1 MKIENA
7 NRSFAEV
14 VPRPFTFG
22 NSEYIVCCYYPAIS
36 DYQEHV
42 FAERFEA
49 DREAGEHVKAG
60 ANVQIIEHRMRET
73 ITDVVWYPAKKD
85 K

>member
-1 MKIENA
+1 MKVANA
-7 NRSFAEV
+7 NRSFAEI

-60 ANVQIIEHRMRET
+60 ANVEIIEHAMVEQFSGIAWHRVE
-73 ITDVVWYPAKKD
+73 KHK
-85 K
+85 